1 MKLMRIFR
9 QCVYSSKPIREIC
22 RRDTIDDYMK
32 SIVMKYVDD
41 SMDMEDFM
49 TTNNIEDEDEFYKA
63 YEQKSDKI
71 WADFLKYRMMDC
83 GDYYIAVYE
92 DDEDV
97 NRPN

>member
-32 SIVMKYVDD
+32 SIVMEYVDD

-49 TTNNIEDEDEFYKA
+49 TTNDIEDENEFYKA

>member
-1 MKLMRIFR
+1 MKLMKVYR
-9 QCVYSSKPIREIC
+9 QCVYSPKPIREIC

-32 SIVMKYVDD
+32 SIVMEYVDD
-41 SMDMEDFM
+41 SMDMEDFIA
-49 TTNNIEDEDEFYKA
+49 TNDIEDENEFYKA

-71 WADFLKYRMMDC
+71 WADFLKYCIMDC
-83 GDYYIAVYE
+83 GDYYISVYE

>member
-49 TTNNIEDEDEFYKA
+49 TTNDIEDEDEFYKA

-83 GDYYIAVYE
+83 GDYYIAVYK

>member
-22 RRDTIDDYMK
+22 RRDTVDGYMK

-49 TTNNIEDEDEFYKA
+49 TTNDIEDEDEFYKA

-71 WADFLKYRMMDC
+71 WADFLKYCIMDC
-83 GDYYIAVYE
+83 GDYYISVYE

>member
-49 TTNNIEDEDEFYKA
+49 ATNDIEDEDEFYKA

>member
-32 SIVMKYVDD
+32 SIVMEYVDD

-49 TTNNIEDEDEFYKA
+49 TTNDIEDEDEFYKA
-63 YEQKSDKI
+63 HEQKSDKI

-83 GDYYIAVYE
+83 GDYYIVVYE

>member
-9 QCVYSSKPIREIC
+9 QCVYSSKPIKEIC
-22 RRDTIDDYMK
+22 RRVTIDDYMK

-49 TTNNIEDEDEFYKA
+49 TTNDIEDEDEFYKA

-71 WADFLKYRMMDC
+71 WANFLKYRMMDC
-83 GDYYIAVYE
+83 GDYYIAVYK

>member
-49 TTNNIEDEDEFYKA
+49 TTNDIEDEDEFYKA
-63 YEQKSDKI
+63 NEQKSDKI

-83 GDYYIAVYE
+83 GDYCIAVYE

-97 NRPN
+97 YRPN

>member
-49 TTNNIEDEDEFYKA
+49 TTNDIEDEDEFYKA

-71 WADFLKYRMMDC
+71 WANFLKYRMMDC

>member
-9 QCVYSSKPIREIC
+9 QCVYSSKPIKEIC
-22 RRDTIDDYMK
+22 RRDTINGYMM
-32 SIVMKYVDD
+32 SVVMSFVDD
-41 SMDMEDFM
+41 SVEMSDFLE
-49 TTNNIEDEDEFYKA
+49 TNDIDDNAEFLQA
-63 YEQKSDKI
+63 YEKKADEI
-71 WADFLKYRMMDC
+71 YDDFLKYRIMDC

>member
-32 SIVMKYVDD
+32 SIVMEYVDD

-49 TTNNIEDEDEFYKA
+49 TTNDIEDEDEFYKA

-92 DDEDV
+92 DDEEV

>member
-32 SIVMKYVDD
+32 SIVMEYVDD

-49 TTNNIEDEDEFYKA
+49 TTNDIEDENEFYKA

-71 WADFLKYRMMDC
+71 WADFLKYRIMDC

>member
-9 QCVYSSKPIREIC
+9 QCVYSSKPIKEIC
-22 RRDTIDDYMK
+22 RRDTIDDYMM
-32 SIVMKYVDD
+32 SVVMSFVDD
-41 SMDMEDFM
+41 SVEMSDFLE
-49 TTNNIEDEDEFYKA
+49 TNDIDDNAEFLQA
-63 YEQKSDKI
+63 YEKKADEI
-71 WADFLKYRMMDC
+71 YDDFLKYRIMDC